1 MIYNYCIN
9 YRKLEASFTVSLLW
23 KMKTTMA
30 SFRLLLQ
37 KWHLWPIYK
46 NWFHIVNFVSREN
59 FILGLSTHNIFEKRA
74 SYASS
79 KSIQVVR
86 QNILKIREN
95 FVHRCMPMSTLLTKP
110 LFKTLTGIVFPCAF
124 FLLLNCDKTS
134 YIKNSEMVHVITQI
148 ELVSYVS
155 FSVSHHVMRKGL
167 YINVNNIYFLLS
179 PWSNVVCFNSQT
191 GNI

>member
-1 MIYNYCIN
+1 MLTLRTLIRRKSFIWTFSYIIVLPILGWIGLWAGMLRAFEMIYNYCIN

-46 NWFHIVNFVSREN
+46 NWFHIVNLVSREN
-59 FILGLSTHNIFEKRA
+59 FILGLSTHNIFVKRA

-134 YIKNSEMVHVITQI
+134 YIKNPEMVDVITQI
-148 ELVSYVS
+148 ELVSYV
-155 FSVSHHVMRKGL
+155 
-167 YINVNNIYFLLS
+167 
-179 PWSNVVCFNSQT
+179 
-191 GNI
+191 